1 MGVEGGN
8 LSAEAKFEL
17 EVKVGD
23 MVEIIEGSL
32 ASFVGTVKSVD
43 EENQKLVCL
52 VEMFGRESEV
62 ELGFNQVRISN
73 KN

>member
-1 MGVEGGN
+1 MASDFN
-8 LSAEAKFEL
+8 
-17 EVKVGD
+17 VGD
-23 MVEIIEGSL
+23 IVEIIDGSL

-43 EENQKLVCL
+43 KDAQKVVAM

-62 ELGFNQVRISN
+62 ELGFNQIRI